1 MPPNRRAVGFLQSL
15 FERSGYIRT
24 KRETHA
30 GTSHPGFE
38 IRLVV
43 RDRAEE
49 RAAKTAMNEL
59 GLTPGRSFPKWDR
72 YVIPFYGRR
81 QVERF
86 VETIQPNGKHSV
98 RHFVRG
104 GNHRAR

>member
-1 MPPNRRAVGFLQSL
+1 MPPNSRAVTFLQSL

-24 KRETHA
+24 KRETGH

-38 IRLVV
+38 LRLVV

-49 RAAKTAMNEL
+49 RAAKSAMNAL

-86 VETIQPNGKHSV
+86 VETIRPNGKLSV
-98 RHFVRG
+98 RTFVRG
-104 GNHRAR
+104 NHARAR